1 MGGRNLIAELQGG
14 TPSPSAGRNLIAEM
28 EGKTAPEAQS
38 SAGFPLDTRTN
49 PVTRGG
55 ARALKNVG
63 TGIIDIA
70 ADYFPE
76 ETASAFGTT
85 PDKLKSAI
93 EAQAQGIRTEN
104 QAVSN
109 DPGGSAWLESIGG
122 VLGGAASLP
131 LPSVGGS
138 LLLNGALGGGATAA
152 LEPTVGEE
160 SRIDN
165 AGKGAAAG
173 AVASK
178 VMGTFLNPVAN
189 KLSKEEAANASKLMS
204 EGVNLTPAQR
214 TGSAALGKMEA
225 GFNDLPFTAGKQRD
239 ITEGQMQQFTQAV
252 LKRAGINAE
261 KATPDVLEAASK
273 EIGDTFKRL
282 SQANGVK
289 IDAPL
294 LRDIGAVRKD
304 VVRRLGKDDSKTVLS
319 YLDDIMLQR
328 KTGKPIAGDVYQNT
342 RSKLTKLAK
351 AKTNTDPLIA
361 GAYRDVRNALDAAA
375 ERSLP
380 ANAKGAWADVRD
392 RYAVYKTIDK
402 AMTTTG
408 DNAVSGY
415 ISPTSLLNAVKVG
428 NTGYARGYGQLNDIA
443 RAGKDIV
450 ASKVPDSGTAGR
462 QMVQNLLTGGAFLG
476 AGAAAGGIPAAVGA
490 LALPKAIQ
498 LGYNT
503 KPVQNYLVNGIT
515 KNNGIPAIAARAAGS
530 GATDNNPQ
538 QPPAVTL
545 GNEPINNQGYYEEIA
560 PQSNTFEYDAA
571 SLGNDFTQQEEGFRD
586 RTYADTKG
594 NPTIGYGF
602 NFNSG
607 IAQNVWK
614 QAGIQTSYKQAKYG
628 KAAITPDEAIA
639 LYRTSKKIAEDDAR
653 AYYPDFDR
661 LNPRQQTALTDMS
674 YQMGLPT
681 LQGFSGLKKAIK
693 TGNVNAIISSIRKSD
708 IAPERGERI
717 IQLLIAEK

>member
-1 MGGRNLIAELQGG
+1 MNAEL
-14 TPSPSAGRNLIAEM
+14 P
-28 EGKTAPEAQS
+28 
-38 SAGFPLDTRTN
+38 AGFKVVTKGGGAELPAGFKIITPKPSKKPSGFILDTRSN

-55 ARALKNVG
+55 ARALKTVG
-63 TGIIDIA
+63 TGLIDIA

-85 PDKLKSAI
+85 PDKLKAAI
-93 EAQAQGIRTEN
+93 ESQAQGIRTEN

-109 DPGGSAWLESIGG
+109 DPSGSAWLESIGG
-122 VLGGAASLP
+122 ILGGAASLP
-131 LPSVGGS
+131 LPSVGSS

-160 SRIDN
+160 SRVDN

-178 VMGTFLNPVAN
+178 VMGTLLNPITN
-189 KLSKEEAANASKLMS
+189 KLSKEEAANASKLMG
-204 EGVNLTPAQR
+204 EGVNLTPSQR
-214 TGSAALGKMEA
+214 TGSAVLGKMEA

-273 EIGDTFKRL
+273 EIGDTFKQL

-294 LRDIGAVRKD
+294 LRDIRAVRKD

-462 QMVQNLLTGGAFLG
+462 QMVQNLLTGSAFLG

-498 LGYNT
+498 LGYNA

-515 KNNGIPAIAARAAGS
+515 KNTGLPAIAARAAGS

-545 GNEPINNQGYYEEIA
+545 GNEPIDENGYYEQIT
-560 PQSNTFEYDAA
+560 PQSNTFKSPDMPLGLRNNNPGNLRGKDAWIGKTGTDA
-571 SLGNDFTQQEEGFRD
+571 KGFVTFKSPAAGLRAMAINMVNQQKKHGLETVRQIVGKYAPPSENDTGAYVARVSQALGVSPDQRISLRDPKVLSAMMDVMVHHENGQQPFETAALQRAAK
-586 RTYADTKG
+586 TAIT
-594 NPTIGYGF
+594 
-602 NFNSG
+602 
-607 IAQNVWK
+607 
-614 QAGIQTSYKQAKYG
+614 QTS
-628 KAAITPDEAIA
+628 
-639 LYRTSKKIAEDDAR
+639 R
-653 AYYPDFDR
+653 
-661 LNPRQQTALTDMS
+661 RQ
-674 YQMGLPT
+674 
-681 LQGFSGLKKAIK
+681 
-693 TGNVNAIISSIRKSD
+693 
-708 IAPERGERI
+708 
-717 IQLLIAEK
+717 